1 MTLMRNQHPQVKK
14 SRENWVTTWSQS
26 QKGIGFFPVN
36 DNDHTVA
43 YEIPVQNQGD
53 QLTLTLGNYY
63 SEIVLSITSVT
74 VSLSKNSGFQTVT
87 VNGSESFVVD
97 ARGLVKTD
105 SIDLLMTP
113 GAAIYVRIYY
123 PEQPQVNRAIS
134 GNTFATRV
142 ERSVKGDFTKT
153 DSFKADGSYV
163 DVIKD
168 DAYAMSFA
176 DGYELE
182 KQRFTLTL
190 QGVDVHTKAAGG
202 TIVAFGDS
210 ITEQGHWVKP
220 TQAQV
225 AEKLGNGF
233 SLVNSGISGN
243 RLLKGFANLPRR
255 TQFFGLAGIERFVH
269 DVFEV
274 NEHVIAVV
282 IALGVNDL
290 HQPGTEAQFPIDEL
304 PIFDEL
310 VTGYQRLIKVAREH
324 GSRIFLATL
333 SPFIGYTVAVKNEEK
348 EAIRKQIN
356 EWIRNNREVDGIYDF
371 DALLSDPTDRTQAN
385 PLYDS
390 GDKLHPSPEGG
401 LAMSRLIDV
410 TAFNA

>member
-1 MTLMRNQHPQVKK
+1 MTNQDPKFSKV
-14 SRENWVTTWSQS
+14 RENWVTTWSQA

-43 YEIPVQNQGD
+43 YEIPIQNTGD
-53 QLTLTLGNYY
+53 RVALILGNYY
-63 SEIVLSITSVT
+63 SEVSLSIASVT
-74 VSLSKNSGFQTVT
+74 VSLDKDSGFQPVT
-87 VNGSESFVVD
+87 VNGSEAFVVD

-105 SIDLLMTP
+105 SIELLVTA
-113 GAAIYVRIYY
+113 GTAIYVRIYY
-123 PEQPQVNRAIS
+123 PDQPQVNRAIS
-134 GNTFATRV
+134 GNTFARCA
-142 ERSVKGDFTKT
+142 ERSIKGNFTKT
-153 DSFKADGSYV
+153 TPLICD
-163 DVIKD
+163 DVFSDTMID
-168 DAYAMSFA
+168 DPYAVKYGESLS
-176 DGYELE
+176 ESE
-182 KQRFTLTL
+182 TRFTLTL
-190 QGVDVHTKAAGG
+190 QGVDVHTKVAGG

-210 ITEQGHWVKP
+210 ITEQGHWVGP

-225 AEKLGNGF
+225 SDKLGAGY
-233 SLVNSGISGN
+233 SLVNAGISGN
-243 RLLKGFANLPRR
+243 RLLKGFANLPRW
-255 TQFFGLAGIERFVH
+255 TQFFGLAGVERFMH

-274 NEHVIAVV
+274 NCHVIAVV

-304 PIFDEL
+304 PTFDEL
-310 VTGYQRLIKVAREH
+310 VTGYQHLIKVAKEH
-324 GSRIFLATL
+324 NCRVFLATL

-356 EWIRNNREVDGIYDF
+356 EWIRHNREVAGIYDF
-371 DALLSDPTDRTQAN
+371 DALLSDPTNRTTAN

-390 GDKLHPSPEGG
+390 GDKLHPSPKGG